1 MFATLL
7 FTLAIQATPP
17 ALAPARDSA
26 VVRLGNRTVAVLR
39 ESVLGLSPAE
49 RADGARRR
57 LESAVTAGSD
67 SVTTQEH
74 EAGIVILVGGW
85 GMFVIT
91 PGDVDT
97 LGGATMEQE
106 VDATKQRLGVALAEA
121 REARSVS
128 ALARG
133 IVEVAVATV
142 ILVVAL
148 TLLWRVRRRVT
159 ERGQRF
165 VARWAPRLRIANVE
179 LLSPAAADTTVRWVG
194 SLATWAVTL
203 VLVDVHLT
211 YALGRFAYTRPYAD
225 ALGLFILDTVVT
237 LARGV
242 AEAVPRLLIVV
253 LIFLLARFLARQI
266 TRLFQAV
273 ERGAL
278 HVPGVHPETAA
289 PTRRIAVALIWLLA
303 LAVAFPYLPGSDSAA
318 FRGISVFAGL
328 LVTLGSAGIVGQAMS
343 GLVLMYSR
351 SFRAGDYV
359 RIGDIDGTVLELNLL
374 STRLRTPKHEIV
386 TVPNNVVVG
395 GRIVDYTAIGRQGE
409 PLLIY
414 SSVTIGYD
422 VPWRKVHE
430 LLVRGALHTD
440 GVLPS
445 PEPFVL
451 QLGLRDWYVEY
462 QVNAAVDPARASEL
476 PALYG
481 ALHRSIQDA
490 FWEAGVEIMSPS
502 YFALRDGNT
511 VTIPPEQ
518 RPPGRTAA
526 FRVDTNPT

>member
-7 FTLAIQATPP
+7 FTVAIQAAVP
-17 ALAPARDSA
+17 APARDSA
-26 VVRLGNRTVAVLR
+26 VVRLGNRPVAVLR
-39 ESVLGLSPAE
+39 DSVLGLSPAQ

-57 LESAVTAGSD
+57 LEIAAAAGSD
-67 SVTTQEH
+67 SVATQDIP
-74 EAGIVILVGGW
+74 AGTVILVGGR
-85 GMFVIT
+85 GMFVLT

-97 LGGATMEQE
+97 LGGATVEQE
-106 VDATKQRLGVALAEA
+106 VATTTRRLGLALTEA
-121 REARSVS
+121 REAGSVR
-128 ALARG
+128 ALLRG
-133 IVEVAVATV
+133 AVQVAAATV
-142 ILVVAL
+142 VLFVAL
-148 TLLWRVRRRVT
+148 TVLWRMRRRLT
-159 ERGQRF
+159 ERGRRL
-165 VARWAPRLRIANVE
+165 VARWAPRLRIADIE
-179 LLSPAAADTTVRWVG
+179 LFSPAAAETAVRWAG
-194 SLATWAVTL
+194 SLAAWAVTL
-203 VLVDVHLT
+203 VLVDVYVT
-211 YALGRFAYTRPYAD
+211 YALGRFAYTRPYAEV
-225 ALGLFILDTVVT
+225 LGQFIVDT
-237 LARGV
+237 LAMLAQGAVR
-242 AEAVPRLLIVV
+242 AVPQLLIVA
-253 LIFLLARFLARQI
+253 LIFLVTRFLARQI
-266 TRLFQAV
+266 GRLFTAA
-273 ERGAL
+273 ESGAL
-278 HVPGVHPETAA
+278 RLPGVHPETAA
-289 PTRRIAVALIWLLA
+289 PTRRIAMALIWLFA

-318 FRGISVFAGL
+318 FRGVSVFAGL

-351 SFRAGDYV
+351 SFRPGDYV
-359 RIGDIDGTVLELNLL
+359 RIGDVDGTVLELNLL

-395 GRIVDYTAIGRQGE
+395 GRIVDYSAIGRQGE

-422 VPWRKVHE
+422 TPWRKVHE
-430 LLVRGALHTD
+430 LLIRGALHTD
-440 GVLPS
+440 GVLPT

-462 QVNAAVDPARASEL
+462 QVNAAVDPARAPEL

-481 ALHRSIQDA
+481 ALHRNIQDA

-511 VTIPPEQ
+511 VTIPPDQ

>member
-7 FTLAIQATPP
+7 FTVAIQAVAP
-17 ALAPARDSA
+17 APARDSA
-26 VVRLGNRTVAVLR
+26 VVRLGNRAVAVLR
-39 ESVLGLSPAE
+39 DTVLGLSPAQ

-57 LESAVTAGSD
+57 LETAAAGGSD
-67 SVTTQEH
+67 SVTTQDH
-74 EAGIVILVGGW
+74 PAGTLILVGGR
-85 GMFVIT
+85 GMFMIT
-91 PGDVDT
+91 PGDADT
-97 LGGATMEQE
+97 LGGATLEQE
-106 VDATKQRLGVALAEA
+106 VAATTRRLPLALAEA
-121 REARSVS
+121 RETRSVR
-128 ALARG
+128 ALVWG
-133 IVEVAVATV
+133 TVQVAAATV
-142 ILVVAL
+142 VLFVAL
-148 TLLWRVRRRVT
+148 TVLWRMRRRLT
-159 ERGQRF
+159 ERGQRL
-165 VARWAPRLRIANVE
+165 VARWVPRLRIANVE
-179 LLSPAAADTTVRWVG
+179 VLSPATAETTVRWAG
-194 SLATWAVTL
+194 SLAAWAATL
-203 VLVDVHLT
+203 VLVDIYVT
-211 YALGRFAYTRPYAD
+211 YALGRFAYTRPYAEV
-225 ALGLFILDTVVT
+225 LGQFIVDTIVM
-237 LARGV
+237 LARG
-242 AEAVPRLLIVV
+242 AAAAVPQLLIVV
-253 LIFLLARFLARQI
+253 LIFVFTRFLARQI
-266 TRLFQAV
+266 GRLFQAAESGTV
-273 ERGAL
+273 RM
-278 HVPGVHPETAA
+278 PGVHPETAA

-318 FRGISVFAGL
+318 FRGVSVFAGL

-351 SFRAGDYV
+351 SFRVGDYV

-481 ALHRSIQDA
+481 ALHRNIQDA

-518 RPPGRTAA
+518 RPPGRTTA

>member
-7 FTLAIQATPP
+7 LTIAIQAAPP
-17 ALAPARDSA
+17 APARDSA
-26 VVRLGNRTVAVLR
+26 VVRLGNRAVAVLR
-39 ESVLGLSPAE
+39 DSVLGLSPAQ

-57 LESAVTAGSD
+57 LETAAGDGAD
-67 SVTTQEH
+67 SVTTQDV
-74 EAGIVILVGGW
+74 AGGIVILVGGR

-97 LGGATMEQE
+97 LGGATMEQD
-106 VDATKQRLGVALAEA
+106 VAATRRHLRLALAEA
-121 REARSVS
+121 RETRDVR

-133 IVEVAVATV
+133 AVQVAVATV
-142 ILVVAL
+142 VLFVAL
-148 TLLWRVRRRVT
+148 TLLWRVRRRLT
-159 ERGQRF
+159 ERGRRL
-165 VARWAPRLRIANVE
+165 VARWAPRLKVADVE
-179 LLSPAAADTTVRWVG
+179 LLSPAAVETTVRWAV
-194 SLATWAVTL
+194 SLAAWAATI
-203 VLVDVHLT
+203 VLADIYAT
-211 YALGRFAYTRPYAD
+211 YALGRFAYTRPYAE
-225 ALGLFILDTVVT
+225 ALGQFIVDT
-237 LARGV
+237 LAMLAQG
-242 AEAVPRLLIVV
+242 AAAAVPQLLIVAV
-253 LIFLLARFLARQI
+253 IFLATRFLTRQI
-266 TRLFQAV
+266 GRLFAAAEV
-273 ERGAL
+273 GTL

-289 PTRRIAVALIWLLA
+289 PTRRIVTALIWLLA

-318 FRGISVFAGL
+318 FRGVSVFAGL

-351 SFRAGDYV
+351 SFRTGDYV

-395 GRIVDYTAIGRQGE
+395 GRIVDYSAIGRQGE

-422 VPWRKVHE
+422 TPWRKVHE
-430 LLVRGALHTD
+430 LLIRGALRTD

-481 ALHRSIQDA
+481 GLHRSIQDA

-511 VTIPPEQ
+511 VTIPPDQ